1 MTRIVMGL
9 QLGCC
14 LTNVGQRGEYCGM
27 VQVNV
32 YEAKTQLS
40 RLLDAVAA
48 GDDVVIA
55 RAGRPIARLIP
66 YAHEAAPRRP
76 GAWRGRVQIAED
88 FDEWPAELETAFF
101 GEAE

>member
-1 MTRIVMGL
+1 
-9 QLGCC
+9 
-14 LTNVGQRGEYCGM
+14 M

-48 GDDVVIA
+48 GDNVVIA

-66 YAHEAAPRRP
+66 YAHRAAPR
-76 GAWRGRVQIAED
+76 
-88 FDEWPAELETAFF
+88 
-101 GEAE
+101 